1 MSECERSTRRTVGEY
16 CGLGDAVIGVADPL
30 SPTNAPD
37 DDETV
42 DPTFDPNVNAQSDT
56 AHQFESFCEN

>member
-1 MSECERSTRRTVGEY
+1 MSTVDFR
-16 CGLGDAVIGVADPL
+16 DAVIGVADLL
-30 SPTNAPD
+30 SPIDAP

-42 DPTFDPNVNAQSDT
+42 DPTFDPNVSAQSDT